1 MNHEDIE
8 AVALR
13 VLELSLELQLK
24 AVRQMSGRT
33 GKEPEPAPRRGRR
46 RQSLVDLSLVLLT
59 EAARPMHV
67 NEVVDQLARR
77 FGRATDRD
85 ALSSALAKKARAGQ
99 LVRQTA
105 KATFEAIPPEAR
117 P

>member
-1 MNHEDIE
+1 MNQEDIE

-24 AVRQMSGRT
+24 AVRHMAGRI
-33 GKEPEPAPRRGRR
+33 GPEPEQAPRRGRR
-46 RQSLVDLSLVLLT
+46 RQSLVDLSLVVLT
-59 EAARPMHV
+59 EAGRPMHV

-99 LVRQTA
+99 LVRQTG
-105 KATFEAIPPEAR
+105 KATFQALPPEPR